1 MLIVNHQLT
10 RFLIRW
16 AVNGFG
22 LWLAGQLISEIR
34 IDGKLGTILIAGLVL
49 SLVNALIKPLVIILT
64 LPAVLLS
71 LGLFMIVINGFAV
84 WLAGVFYD
92 PLIIDSFGAAVL
104 AGLIIGLLNYAQSIL
119 IEDKR

>member
-1 MLIVNHQLT
+1 VNQQFT

-22 LWLAGQLISEIR
+22 LWLSGELISEIR
-34 IDGKLGTILIAGLVL
+34 IEGKLGTILIAGLVL
-49 SLVNALIKPLVIILT
+49 SLVNALIRPLIIILT

-84 WLAGVFYD
+84 WLAGAFYD
-92 PLIIDSFGAAVL
+92 TLVIDSFGAAVL
-104 AGLIIGLLNYAQSIL
+104 AGLIIGLLNYALSVL
-119 IEDKR
+119 VEER

>member
-1 MLIVNHQLT
+1 MNQQLI

-16 AVNGFG
+16 AVNCFG
-22 LWLAGQLISEIR
+22 LWLSGQLISEIR
-34 IDGKLGTILIAGLVL
+34 IDGEVGAILVAGLVL
-49 SLVNALIKPLVIILT
+49 SLINALIKPLVVILT

-92 PLIIDSFGAAVL
+92 PLVIDNFGAAVL
-104 AGLIIGLLNYAQSIL
+104 AGLVIGLLNYAQSIL
-119 IEDKR
+119 IEDR